1 MPVAPPNHVGSN
13 PAEEFRIHKGLYESN
28 NRPKKSLEILADRR
42 VKFQPVKLKEGKP
55 AKKPQQV
62 CVLYLSFVSSSWNMC
77 ILITLVWPSIIS
89 S

>member
-13 PAEEFRIHKGLYESN
+13 PAEEFRIHKGLYENN

-42 VKFQPVKLKEGKP
+42 VKFHPLKLQEGKP
-55 AKKPQQV
+55 EKKPQQV
-62 CVLYLSFVSSSWNMC
+62 CFLNFGISTWTVC
-77 ILITLVWPSIIS
+77 ILINLLWPSIIS